1 MANPTWHA
9 TARCVLETD
18 PTTDQLT
25 ALDHA
30 LWMWSPAPVTWYDV
44 TTWTD
49 VEGELVPRGIEV
61 SLAVTGSD
69 VLHAYNRLAVIVDAA
84 LDAVGLRLQPV
95 TRRAPY
101 GSVPADEIV
110 KVFVDPNPIRDAA
123 LVTCTGW
130 FCGQCGHNEAW
141 HYQPHARPRHIYK
154 PVAIAADRDDLLD
167 AAAAT
172 MPEVVHS
179 GEELPSPE
187 EILNLPLH
195 PNYEPGL
202 GTIRGYLAALAAA
215 VWDENEGF
223 SGKRPFGN
231 SGWSTDLEA
240 ALVQA
245 GVIDGAFNERGYLEH
260 ADVKAADRLIRS
272 AAKAMGHPSS
282 PAPVVVSAKHS
293 ADRTQEEARAVLAR
307 FRDEGLLW
315 LVNTSVLHPRGYA
328 LSIGVDDDRQ
338 PTGLLGVI
346 DFGEYS
352 CFDIAE
358 IGDTFERYVRAEIT
372 READRNGRNVPFP
385 EEGHSSDE

>member
-1 MANPTWHA
+1 MTDTNSDADRALVAIVNPDTWPDDEDPRIGTSLQGYLDVSYAELVQAFGQPGPGDGYKVDAEWTLMFEGAEDGSEPVAA
-9 TARCVLETD
+9 TIYNYKTGPNYGD
-18 PTTDQLT
+18 PD
-25 ALDHA
+25 AL
-30 LWMWSPAPVTWYDV
+30 P
-44 TTWTD
+44 
-49 VEGELVPRGIEV
+49 VEGIRDWHIGGGSRDVVDLVRAAIRKRVPEPEPT
-61 SLAVTGSD
+61 LEDADDGSD
-69 VLHAYNRLAVIVDAA
+69 RDGLLA
-84 LDAVGLRLQPV
+84 
-95 TRRAPY
+95 
-101 GSVPADEIV
+101 
-110 KVFVDPNPIRDAA
+110 
-123 LVTCTGW
+123 
-130 FCGQCGHNEAW
+130 
-141 HYQPHARPRHIYK
+141 
-154 PVAIAADRDDLLD
+154 

-172 MPEVVHS
+172 MPEVTH
-179 GEELPSPE
+179 
-187 EILNLPLH
+187 
-195 PNYEPGL
+195 EPGL

-245 GVIDGAFNERGYLEH
+245 GVIDGAFNERGYLKH

-358 IGDTFERYVRAEIT
+358 IGDTFDRYVRAEIT
-372 READRNGRNVPFP
+372 REANRNGHDVPFP
-385 EEGHSSDE
+385 EEGDSSDE